1 MMRRSNP
8 FDEFETMFDRMNR
21 QFEEMSR
28 RFDESGM
35 RRRYDESGLGRSGS
49 MAVDVATHDDSVVV
63 TADLPGFSK
72 EQIGLTVANGSL
84 TIRAE
89 RETTD
94 EETTG
99 EYVRRERRSSSFAR
113 TIGLP
118 VEVDEDAATASYA
131 NGVLTVTLPTLST
144 DVETGHR
151 IDID

>member
-1 MMRRSNP
+1 
-8 FDEFETMFDRMNR
+8 
-21 QFEEMSR
+21 
-28 RFDESGM
+28 
-35 RRRYDESGLGRSGS
+35 